1 MNEKLTQLPSLMRV
15 NIVGLATIVRREFR
29 RIVRIWLQTIV
40 PPAIT
45 MTLYFVIFGSLIG
58 RRTRWCL
65 ENCDGSARRPATVN
79 SQLMRVLS
87 QSMRSGS
94 TFPTSTWKT

>member
-1 MNEKLTQLPSLMRV
+1 MSATSKPLPGLLRV
-15 NIVGLATIVRREFR
+15 NLIGGMTIVRREFR

-58 RRTRWCL
+58 RRIGDM
-65 ENCDGSARRPATVN
+65 DGIPYTSFIPA
-79 SQLMRVLS
+79 
-87 QSMRSGS
+87 
-94 TFPTSTWKT
+94 